1 MQSFLVPMHEIDT
14 NLYLGSLMA
23 ANNFGILSN
32 AGISTLVSALSK
44 DTPLTKH
51 PSIKYYSISIDD
63 TPSSNIAQ
71 HVPEAIR
78 FIDSELKQGKKVLIH
93 CAAGISRSTS
103 IAVAYFMAK
112 YNMNFDEALNKV
124 KGKRGCAYPNQGFES
139 QLRRLDQ
146 RYLRQCLS
154 S

>member
-23 ANNFGILSN
+23 ANNFAILSN

-78 FIDSELKQGKKVLIH
+78 FIDSELRQGKKVLIH

-112 YNMNFDEALNKV
+112 YNMNFDEALLKI